1 VFLAGDLVAAPGMRG
16 EVSINSGLLAA
27 RAALRHAAHRPAE
40 TPISGG

>member
-40 TPISGG
+40 TPIGHG